1 MYQNYDDYPMSDY
14 ERACEA
20 GYCGPS
26 PSQER
31 AFRDRYRC
39 SDGFCGAE
47 DCSRCGSGPE
57 TYEEYLERTEEEE
70 EEDLQEQEEAKILE
84 KLQKERV
91 ALKLKEE
98 ANFTEDEIPF

>member
-1 MYQNYDDYPMSDY
+1 MYQDYDDYPMSDY

-31 AFRDRYRC
+31 AFRDQYRC
-39 SDGFCGAE
+39 YDGFCGAE

-70 EEDLQEQEEAKILE
+70 EEEYLRVTLNAA

>member
-1 MYQNYDDYPMSDY
+1 MYQDYDDYPMSDY

-31 AFRDRYRC
+31 AFRDQYRC
-39 SDGFCGAE
+39 YDGFCGAE

-70 EEDLQEQEEAKILE
+70 ADMVRRQVGQLYEQEEEYLQEQEEAK
-84 KLQKERV
+84 KKSSKSSKKS
-91 ALKLKEE
+91 A
-98 ANFTEDEIPF
+98 